1 MDALMREVP
10 SCSAMVRPLAN
21 PHIYLTAVPIK
32 TVREMDAWI
41 PGPFRPAHADPRL
54 THRGPLAEV
63 KQGGRADR
71 RGLRRAP

>member
-32 TVREMDAWI
+32 TVREMDGFLARS
-41 PGPFRPAHADPRL
+41 GRL
-54 THRGPLAEV
+54 MRI
-63 KQGGRADR
+63 RA
-71 RGLRRAP
+71 